1 MPQNKKQIIEER
13 RQKIAALYLKGAPQF
28 QIAKEVEV
36 TQAQVSKDL
45 KVLTARWR
53 ESSLIDINEA
63 KMKELA
69 KIDQLE
75 QEYWTAWEK
84 SKEDYQQTMKKAK
97 GTTEKVNYQEKVVK
111 EMIVYGDPRFLQ
123 GIQWCID
130 KRCKIFGVEA
140 PKQIENKIVDEFYGK
155 TDEELENMA
164 NGTT

>member
-1 MPQNKKQIIEER
+1 MPKNNKHIISER
-13 RQKIAALYLKGAPQF
+13 RRTVASLYLRGASQLHIAQEVGVNQS
-28 QIAKEVEV
+28 QI
-36 TQAQVSKDL
+36 SRDL
-45 KVLTARWR
+45 KFLNEKWR

-69 KIDQLE
+69 KIGQLE

-97 GTTEKVNYQEKVVK
+97 GTKDKVNYQEKVVK

-140 PKQIENKIVDEFYGK
+140 PKQIENKIVDEFEK
-155 TDEELENMA
+155 KSDAELEKLA
-164 NGTT
+164 YGTI